1 MIIETPP
8 QKVRKYTHG
17 NPEAQIQMSTVLWLW
32 NTHPETRHLYF
43 AVQNELSTSN
53 RLSKQDQLREG
64 ARRRAMGVVSGVS
77 DAILFLPRGGYHAA
91 CIEFKTSV
99 GRQSEAQK
107 EWQHLVTKQGYLYVV
122 IRSLE
127 EFQDFIN
134 KYLSNQYGREF
145 NPAKHTGKEV

>member
-1 MIIETPP
+1 MIIETPKP
-8 QKVRKYTHG
+8 EIKRRTHG

-64 ARRRAMGVVSGVS
+64 ARRRTMGVVSGVS
-77 DAILFLPRGGYHAA
+77 DAILFLPRSGYHAA
-91 CIEFKTSV
+91 CIEFKTDI
-99 GRQSEAQK
+99 GRQSDAQK
-107 EWQHLVTKQGYLYVV
+107 EWQRLVSEQGYLYIV

-127 EFQDFIN
+127 EFQSFIE
-134 KYLSNQYGREF
+134 KYLNNQYR
-145 NPAKHTGKEV
+145 